1 MSITMSKFN
10 CFVADLGLKL
20 HNLNT
25 DTLKVLLTNVAPVA
39 TNAVVGDLTDI
50 SAGNGYSAGG
60 PSVGSTAFSQT
71 SGTAKLTGSNVV
83 VTATGAVGP
92 FRYAA
97 LYNYT
102 ASGKNLIGWL
112 DYGSSITLAN
122 TDTFTI
128 TWDPTNGIL
137 TVA

>member
-10 CFVADLGLKL
+10 CFVSDLGLKL